1 MGKYIKLPGFLR
13 KKLKEPLGELLA
25 HTPDK
30 IVAKVIDILRKHSPP
45 KIITVGDIVT
55 QNFLM
60 NSIFPNVSVVDR
72 RSFRR
77 KIVFPYN
84 YFVFYN
90 ICSDVINP
98 PGTLTEEL
106 WCLIRSVL
114 RMNVKALICID
125 GEEDLAV
132 LPLVMEAPPGSLVF
146 YGQPGVGVVSIHV
159 NKDSKKMVA
168 EILSKFEGDFRELFS
183 NC

>member
-1 MGKYIKLPGFLR
+1 MGKYVKLPDFLR
-13 KKLKEPLGELLA
+13 RKLKEPLGELLA
-25 HTPDK
+25 YTPDK
-30 IVAKVIDILRKHSPP
+30 IVDKVTDILKKYSPP

-60 NSIFPNVSVVDR
+60 NSIFPDVSVVDK

-114 RMNVKALICID
+114 RMDIKALICIN

-132 LPLVMEAPPGSLVF
+132 LPSVMEAPLSSFVF
-146 YGQPGVGVVSIHV
+146 YGQPGVGIVSIHV
-159 NKDSKKMVA
+159 NEDSKKIVA
-168 EILSKFEGDFRELFS
+168 EILSKFEGNFRELFS